1 MTALFLK
8 LLGMSIMG
16 SVVILVT
23 MLVRFILR
31 RRSKGFIMILWAVVA
46 IRLLI
51 PVSIESRISIFNY
64 LPFSC
69 ETIVHTADE
78 MQTAALTGSN
88 EELLNADADLVN
100 TAEHS
105 HVHVTERTMP
115 DIRTVAACV
124 WFSGMACIA
133 AFYAVRFFL
142 LKRRL
147 KGAVKTGS
155 NIYESEKVTSPFVF
169 GFFVPKIYLPDVLNN
184 TERECVLRH
193 EKTHIKHLDWIKK
206 LIGLVAVTVHW
217 FNPLVWLAYYL
228 FEQDIEMSCDEA
240 AVKDMDQGLKQAY
253 AMSIVSFAKRSNNM
267 SYLVTSLGFSR
278 NSFCKVAVTGR
289 VKNIVN
295 HKKGTVSATVAIT
308 MTMLLV
314 AASCGFSAKTNM
326 FEKSTQ
332 SAVLSSIGADGFR
345 QVSEEKLF
353 KTRSLLSKTGV
364 YLDAYYYNG
373 SDEEHPDKLILF
385 EKCDTR
391 DIAEGNGDFTERDY
405 LRYYLREKVGIT
417 GFYVKSED
425 AVTIGGVTYTRYV
438 ISCCESGNEFCKLY
452 VSKTD
457 KDHYSDI
464 FLG

>member
-1 MTALFLK
+1 
-8 LLGMSIMG
+8 MG
-16 SVVILVT
+16 GGRYKTSDT
-23 MLVRFILR
+23 R
-31 RRSKGFIMILWAVVA
+31 
-46 IRLLI
+46 
-51 PVSIESRISIFNY
+51 SIESRISIFNY
-64 LPFSC
+64 LPFSA
-69 ETIVHTADE
+69 ESIVHTADE
-78 MQTAALTGSN
+78 MQTAAGDGSKEALT
-88 EELLNADADLVN
+88 ADIDVMQTAD
-100 TAEHS
+100 HS
-105 HVHVTERTMP
+105 HYHVAERTMP
-115 DIRTVAACV
+115 DIRSVASCV
-124 WFSGMACIA
+124 WFAGMACIA

-364 YLDAYYYNG
+364 YLDAYYYND